1 MVMENNI
8 NKNLFRMV
16 CNQFNSIIALT
27 SIANR
32 NIKLACTPISMQ
44 KLPNKII
51 FFSLH
56 LMHGSFFHFVEFTT
70 ATKWMEMMKSNA
82 FACMFL
88 KNKTTNQTNSI
99 YEYE

>member
-51 FFSLH
+51 FFLY
-56 LMHGSFFHFVEFTT
+56 
-70 ATKWMEMMKSNA
+70 
-82 FACMFL
+82 
-88 KNKTTNQTNSI
+88 I
-99 YEYE
+99 

>member
-56 LMHGSFFHFVEFTT
+56 LLHGSFFIL
-70 ATKWMEMMKSNA
+70 SN
-82 FACMFL
+82 L
-88 KNKTTNQTNSI
+88 QQQQQQQQSGWK
-99 YEYE
+99 